1 MRTRLAFLLLALWVS
16 VSGLVGAGTDVVLRV
31 RGDIPKPLDLTIA
44 NLEAMPRYTA
54 TARDHEGVEA
64 VYEGVPLHAILQKAG
79 VSMRENLRGPALR
92 TGFLVKARDGYAAL
106 FSVAEIDPYMTDR
119 VAFLAD
125 LKGDEPLPSGQGP
138 LRVIIPGEKRHAR
151 WVRDVN
157 EIEVVRIA
165 PTSSGDWQQT
175 GLLPAAEGSV
185 LVAAAADL
193 VFALEELN
201 AAFTN
206 RNPRA
211 IIKVTTGA
219 SGSFYAQIQQGAPH
233 EVFLSADLSF
243 PEKLAAAGKADASTL
258 FPYAQGHL
266 VLWTTRTNLDLSEGL
281 NVLLKSDVGRIAI
294 ANPETA
300 PYGRAAKAAL
310 IKAGLWDQV
319 QSKIVVGENISQ
331 TAQFVERGAVDAGI
345 VALSLVSAPRL
356 AKVGKWKPIPEDLY
370 PPLIQGA
377 VLTSRGSTNGTARAY
392 LEFLKTD
399 DAEAVFKRFGL
410 GASTAGLHPRE

>member
-16 VSGLVGAGTDVVLRV
+16 VSHLIGADTDVVLRV
-31 RGDIPKPLDLTIA
+31 RGDIPEPLDLTIA
-44 NLEAMPRYTA
+44 NLEAMPRQTA
-54 TARDHEGVEA
+54 AARDHEGVDA
-64 VYEGVPLHAILQKAG
+64 VYEGVPLHAILLKAG

-92 TGFLVKARDGYAAL
+92 TGFLVKARDGYSAL
-106 FSVAEIDPYMTDR
+106 FSVAEVDPDMIDR
-119 VAFLAD
+119 VAILAD
-125 LKGDEPLPSGQGP
+125 RKGHEPLPSGQGP
-138 LRVIIPGEKRHAR
+138 LRVVIPGEKRHAR
-151 WVRDVN
+151 WVREVT
-157 EIEVVRIA
+157 EIEVVRLA
-165 PTSSGDWQQT
+165 PTSSGDKQQT
-175 GLLPAAEGSV
+175 RLAPAVEGSV
-185 LVAAAADL
+185 LVAAASDL

-206 RNPRA
+206 RNPGV

-233 EVFLSADLSF
+233 DVFLSADLSF
-243 PEKLAAAGKADASTL
+243 PEKLAAAGKAEASTL

-281 NVLLKSDVGRIAI
+281 DVLLRSDVGRIAV

-300 PYGRAAKAAL
+300 PYGRAAKTAL
-310 IKAGLWDQV
+310 IKARLWDQV
-319 QSKIVVGENISQ
+319 QTKIVVGENISQ

-356 AKVGKWKPIPEDLY
+356 ANVGKWKPVPEELY

-377 VLTSRGSTNGTARAY
+377 VLTSRGSTNEAARAY
-392 LEFLKTD
+392 LEFLKTT
-399 DAEAVFKRFGL
+399 EARTVLKRFGL
-410 GASTAGLHPRE
+410 GATTATSQPGE